1 MTVTRTTLLSI
12 TVIPNIVP
20 LPIHPSIYDVMDDM
34 LLDAEAFG
42 DLVIFLEVYKKKLFY
57 RKTIQTT
64 QVTALSI
71 PNADTSTLPRV
82 SIRFNAFSLAPE
94 QLVLESEFS
103 LPVLNWLAIDRTMP
117 NQWPSIDSA
126 YGIPFGAYKLEIGLP
141 ELSDTKK
148 HSAEIIVSIDADP
161 IVNTEM
167 LRSGK
172 FLWEYSRYS
181 YSIEWIDPAAYRVF
195 EMVKVQIENRASK
208 KIQES
213 IKEEFKNRNE
223 TDGITQ
229 TTSTKEDLI
238 DEEVFQV
245 SRNMDSYRY
254 VYFVENSIRK
264 YLWEKLQ
271 SIYNSTAKSSKWWL
285 GCFPEEIRNHI
296 REKMSTRNP
305 ILDKIKVE
313 STPLHYCSFNELG
326 QIIEKEWQKL
336 FKDKPLD
343 RSPFFGHLSYLENIR
358 NAIAHNRPIGSKEVH
373 ILLENG
379 KSILAMLGI
388 SVPRTR

>member
-117 NQWPSIDSA
+117 NQWPSIDYA